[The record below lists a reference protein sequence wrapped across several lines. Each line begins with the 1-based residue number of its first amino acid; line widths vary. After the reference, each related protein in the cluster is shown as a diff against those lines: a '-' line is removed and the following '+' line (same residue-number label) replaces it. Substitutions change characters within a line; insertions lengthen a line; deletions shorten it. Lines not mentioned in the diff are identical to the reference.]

1 MLLDAAEM
9 LMARHGLWGHDPARK
24 EEQLALLRAL
34 IGEDATARDA
44 ALRRVLAEPVKP
56 WP

>member
-1 MLLDAAEM
+1 MLLDA
-9 LMARHGLWGHDPARK
+9 
-24 EEQLALLRAL
+24 EQLALLRAL
-34 IGEDATARDA
+34 IGEDAPARDA